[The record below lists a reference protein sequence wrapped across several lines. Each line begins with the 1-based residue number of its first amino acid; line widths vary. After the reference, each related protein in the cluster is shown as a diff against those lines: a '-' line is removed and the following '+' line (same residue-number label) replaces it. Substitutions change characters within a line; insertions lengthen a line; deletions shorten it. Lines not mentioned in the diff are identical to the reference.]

1 MARRTTADEN
11 RTETDQKETVADGGR
26 VTNHRGTE
34 DPAKALLEDAT
45 GL

>member
-1 MARRTTADEN
+1 MTTDITADES

-34 DPAKALLEDAT
+34 DPAKALLEDAA